1 MEEVGGKWRFFFIF
15 TVEKKE
21 RLTTSNLIGE
31 YECRLDEKS
40 RIILPSALKKQISSE
55 ARDRFVINR
64 GFEGCL
70 VLYPNDV
77 WQDITKKINKLNLY
91 LRDNRKF
98 VRAFYNGATELTLD
112 TQNRLLLPK
121 SLLVYAGIEKEIIL
135 FAYSD
140 RIEVWNKATYQQLLS
155 KEPEDFAELA
165 EKVMGKQERTES
177 TDDLS

>member
-1 MEEVGGKWRFFFIF
+1 VEEVGGKWRFLFIF
-15 TVEKKE
+15 TVEKNSV
-21 RLTTSNLIGE
+21 TTSNLIGE

-40 RIILPSALKKQISSE
+40 RIILPSALKKQISSD
-55 ARDRFVINR
+55 ARDKFVINR

-70 VLYPNDV
+70 VLYPDDV
-77 WQDITKKINKLNLY
+77 WQEIAKKINRLNLY
-91 LRDNRKF
+91 MRDNRKF

-112 TQNRLLLPK
+112 SQNRLLLPK
-121 SLLVYAGIEKEIIL
+121 SLLVFANIEKEIIL